1 MPKCKHHNTKFE
13 AKYFNQKFCLSDD
26 ECIKAFNEFV
36 KAEQKKKQAKEWQ
49 KEKTILKEKLKT
61 KSDYEK
67 DLQVLINK
75 IVRLID
81 KNTCC
86 ISTGKPLNEKFDAG
100 HFYSVG
106 SNPTIRFNLLNIY
119 AQSVYANQHLS
130 GDQINFMN
138 GLSDN
143 YGKGLQS
150 IVLRLKSDYKVL
162 KLSIE
167 DLKEKI
173 VIAKSIVKHLELEN
187 KNYNSIQR
195 IELRQKYNKIIGIYK

>member
-1 MPKCKHHNTKFE
+1 MKPIKKKKCIECSTEFLP
-13 AKYFNQKFCLSDD
+13 FNSLQKVCGNKCAIIVGKS
-26 ECIKAFNEFV
+26 
-36 KAEQKKKQAKEWQ
+36 EQKKKKAKEWQ
-49 KEKTILKEKLKT
+49 KEKSILKEKLKT

-67 DLQVLINK
+67 DLQILINK

-100 HFYSVG
+100 HFFSVG

-119 AQSVYANQHLS
+119 AQSVYANQYLS

-150 IVLRLKSDYKVL
+150 IVLKLKSDYKVI
-162 KLSIE
+162 KLSID

-173 VIAKSIVKHLELEN
+173 VIAKSIVKHLEIEN
-187 KNYNSIQR
+187 KTYNSIER
-195 IELRQKYNKIIGIYK
+195 IELRKKYNNLIGIY